1 MSQAVETSH
10 LADLEIRLRSLTFE
24 QLHTNFVDGASS
36 GAGMK

>member
-1 MSQAVETSH
+1 MSPVVETSH
-10 LADLEIRLRSLTFE
+10 PADLEIRLRSSMFE